1 MDIQVRT
8 SYHWPRKSPAVP
20 IFPWSPTLTLSQD
33 FYNPINDSFSE
44 PYGPGISYSF
54 TKTHYESAIYRAIA
68 NATNPA
74 CPGAIL
80 QFQHGTYTI
89 ASNNSLMLSPFGVDG
104 RQMLSRPCEGDFSTY
119 ERYDQPE
126 VMREWVVS
134 EDKYKK
140 VQRLDLGKWDGEKIQ
155 PLYLA
160 YRPPM
165 MLPTGTMNPTEAGAT
180 PLATF
185 MPKGDGKKEEK
196 RSLGGEE
203 DSYEARSPQARGEPL
218 NKNAKLYKR
227 TGKLLDR
234 PTGLD
239 YAKVFLWASIGM
251 IGFGGLTLVMGRR
264 PAKPIKV
271 RRAPAARVQL
281 Q

>member
-1 MDIQVRT
+1 
-8 SYHWPRKSPAVP
+8 
-20 IFPWSPTLTLSQD
+20 
-33 FYNPINDSFSE
+33 
-44 PYGPGISYSF
+44 
-54 TKTHYESAIYRAIA
+54 
-68 NATNPA
+68 
-74 CPGAIL
+74 
-80 QFQHGTYTI
+80 
-89 ASNNSLMLSPFGVDG
+89 MLSPFGVDG

-134 EDKYKK
+134 EDKYKR

-165 MLPTGTMNPTEAGAT
+165 MLPTGTMNPTEAGKT

-196 RSLGGEE
+196 RSVQE
-203 DSYEARSPQARGEPL
+203 SPRERGEPL
-218 NKNAKLYKR
+218 NKNANLYKR
-227 TGKLLDR
+227 TGKVSLDR

-251 IGFGGLTLVMGRR
+251 IGFGGLTLVIGRR
-264 PAKPIKV
+264 PARPVKV
-271 RRAPAARVQL
+271 RQAPAARVQL
-281 Q
+281 S